1 MTSPILSWALPI
13 ALFLLVAAMVLC
25 LARLLR
31 GPAAQDRVL
40 ALDCMYLNGMLLML
54 ALGIYYGSANYFEA
68 AMLIALLGFASSTAM
83 AKFLL
88 RGEVIECPRRPC
100 PCGSTSPSRCWCSP
114 ARPSPSSA
122 RSGCCA

>member
-1 MTSPILSWALPI
+1 MTPSMLGWALPS

-25 LARLLR
+25 LVRLLK

-40 ALDCMYLNGMLLML
+40 ALDCLYLNGMLLML
-54 ALGIYYGSANYFEA
+54 VLGIYYGSQHYFEA

-88 RGEVIECPRRPC
+88 RGEVIE
-100 PCGSTSPSRCWCSP
+100 
-114 ARPSPSSA
+114 
-122 RSGCCA
+122 